1 MNIIAITGRL
11 TAAPE
16 LKQTASGKS
25 VISFSVAVQRPFTK
39 DVTDFLNVTAWD
51 KSAEFVA
58 RFFSKG
64 EMIAIDGYLMQRT
77 YEDRN
82 GAKRTTFEII
92 AQNIGFCGSKSADQ
106 KPEKQIAPELE
117 NISEDNDLP
126 F

>member
-11 TAAPE
+11 TSAPE

-82 GAKRTTFEII
+82 GAKRSTFEII
-92 AQNIGFCGSKSADQ
+92 AQNIGFCGSKSEDQ
-106 KPEKQIAPELE
+106 KPAKQAAPELE
-117 NISEDNDLP
+117 NIPEDNDLP

>member
-1 MNIIAITGRL
+1 MNVVAITGRL

-58 RFFSKG
+58 RFFAKG
-64 EMIAIDGYLMQRT
+64 EMIAVDGYLMQRT

-82 GAKRTTFEII
+82 GAKRSTFEII
-92 AQNIGFCGSKSADQ
+92 AQNIGFCGSKAADQ
-106 KPEKQIAPELE
+106 KPAKQVAPELE
-117 NISEDNDLP
+117 NIPEDNDLP

>member
-39 DVTDFLNVTAWD
+39 DVTDFLNVTAWE

-64 EMIAIDGYLMQRT
+64 EMIAVDGYLMQRT
-77 YEDRN
+77 YEDRS
-82 GAKRTTFEII
+82 GAKRSTFEII

-106 KPEKQIAPELE
+106 KPAKQVAPELE
-117 NISEDNDLP
+117 NIPEDNDLP

>member
-11 TAAPE
+11 TTTPE

-64 EMIAIDGYLMQRT
+64 EMIAVDGYLMQRT

-92 AQNIGFCGSKSADQ
+92 AQNIGFCGNKSADQ
-106 KPEKQIAPELE
+106 KSAKQPASELE
-117 NISEDNDLP
+117 NIPDDNDLP